1 MRVEA
6 SNTFAKTVASWKATD
21 KGYLFPQLI
30 DLELDF
36 GNSYLEV
43 KSQKN
48 RFMNFFYTQTF
59 NYYKYMTMNSMNM
72 FGRDMINRNLP
83 YITQRYLK
91 D

>member
-43 KSQKN
+43 KS
-48 RFMNFFYTQTF
+48 
-59 NYYKYMTMNSMNM
+59 
-72 FGRDMINRNLP
+72 
-83 YITQRYLK
+83 
-91 D
+91 